1 MLKQCVVQHMNKNCI
16 SHLADI
22 YLAKLKVKLKVKN
35 VIFSDWFHSVG
46 PS

>member
-1 MLKQCVVQHMNKNCI
+1 MVQHMNKNCI

-22 YLAKLKVKLKVKN
+22 YLAKHKLKVKN